1 MKKVTNFLRAMK
13 LKNKL
18 CKNSMNHVLQCK
30 LLTVDS
36 FMLPRI
42 IFYQNKAPS
51 ALEGA
56 LFRVTLYPHY
66 ALVVLLC
73 HAFLIRTILRAHM
86 ICISWKI
93 FFRTSNSI
101 AHLSHSFYVFQ
112 NTCLFSARVT
122 ILIQKIRAAIATLT
136 RSHIFETYHGCLY
149 LLGSR
154 SARQIYS
161 DNDHAI

>member
-56 LFRVTLYPHY
+56 LFRVTLSSLRSCCF
-66 ALVVLLC
+66 ALPCV
-73 HAFLIRTILRAHM
+73 LIRTILRAHM

-122 ILIQKIRAAIATLT
+122 ILI
-136 RSHIFETYHGCLY
+136 
-149 LLGSR
+149 
-154 SARQIYS
+154 
-161 DNDHAI
+161 

>member
-101 AHLSHSFYVFQ
+101 AHLSHSFYVFRIHVYFQ
-112 NTCLFSARVT
+112 LELQSLYKNKSDHWPLLLA
-122 ILIQKIRAAIATLT
+122 
-136 RSHIFETYHGCLY
+136 HIFLKHIMD
-149 LLGSR
+149 
-154 SARQIYS
+154 AFIY
-161 DNDHAI
+161 

>member
-42 IFYQNKAPS
+42 IFYQNKGS
-51 ALEGA
+51 FCFRRSFISSYSLSSLRSCCFALPC
-56 LFRVTLYPHY
+56 V
-66 ALVVLLC
+66 
-73 HAFLIRTILRAHM
+73 LIRTILRAHM

-122 ILIQKIRAAIATLT
+122 ILIQKIRAAIGHSYSLT
-136 RSHIFETYHGCLY
+136 YF
-149 LLGSR
+149 
-154 SARQIYS
+154 
-161 DNDHAI
+161 

>member
-101 AHLSHSFYVFQ
+101 AHLSHSFTFFRIHVYFQ
-112 NTCLFSARVT
+112 LELQSLYKNKSSHWPLLLA
-122 ILIQKIRAAIATLT
+122 
-136 RSHIFETYHGCLY
+136 HIFLKHIMD
-149 LLGSR
+149 
-154 SARQIYS
+154 AFIY
-161 DNDHAI
+161 